1 MHKEI
6 KITSKFWISVG
17 ISKQIA
23 LGFVINKYF
32 LSIDVG
38 PFYIAVEY

>member
-1 MHKEI
+1 MHKEKSI
-6 KITSKFWISVG
+6 GKIWLSVG

-32 LSIDVG
+32 VSVDVG
-38 PFYIAVEY
+38 PFYITMEL